1 MRTSRQTGGLM
12 TLTVRDLVNM
22 AGTAFSPTADGLD
35 EPEWGPSLSEHASF
49 QQGMKETSLV
59 CVSVYVV

>member
-1 MRTSRQTGGLM
+1 M